1 MTLVLETSSDI
12 HPESNDSIKK
22 SLSLF
27 NLSTIGE
34 PVIFGSRAFHYY
46 TLENTE
52 NADSII
58 NELMK
63 LPGVD
68 AAYLKPDSSPPHI

>member
-12 HPESNDSIKK
+12 HPESNDSIKQP
-22 SLSLF
+22 LSRFGL
-27 NLSTIGE
+27 NVIGE
-34 PVIFGSRAFHYY
+34 PLIFGSRAFHYY

-52 NADSII
+52 NANSII

-63 LPGVD
+63 LPGVE
-68 AAYLKPDSSPPHI
+68 AAYLKPDTSPPHI

>member
-12 HPESNDSIKK
+12 HPESNDSIR
-22 SLSLF
+22 LPLLRF
-27 NLSTIGE
+27 GLNTIGK

-46 TLENTE
+46 TLEKTE

-68 AAYLKPDSSPPHI
+68 AAYLKPDALPPHM

>member
-12 HPESNDSIKK
+12 HPESNDSIRK
-22 SLSLF
+22 LLLRF
-27 NLSTIGE
+27 GLNTLGE
-34 PVIFGSRAFHYY
+34 PLIFSSHAFHYY
-46 TLENTE
+46 TLENSE

-63 LPGVD
+63 VPGVD
-68 AAYLKPDSSPPHI
+68 AAYLKPDSSPPSI

>member
-12 HPESNDSIKK
+12 HPKSNDSIKQ
-22 SLSLF
+22 SLLRF
-27 NLSTIGE
+27 GLNTIGE
-34 PVIFGSRAFHYY
+34 PEIFGSRAFHYY

-63 LPGVD
+63 LPGID
-68 AAYLKPDSSPPHI
+68 AAYLKPDSSPPDI